1 MLSAVVQ
8 APIGAA
14 ATVELVLAV
23 GEAGGLGTLGASWTP
38 PERLRDQVRELQRA
52 SDRPFCVNLVLAF
65 EQAERVELCRAERV
79 PVVSFSWG
87 IDATF
92 VRALHDVGTTVVAQ
106 VGSLAEARAAAEAGC
121 DALLVQGIEA
131 GGHVQ
136 GTVGLLPLL
145 RAVARAVA
153 LPLTAAGGIADESGV
168 RAARAAGA
176 VGVMLGT
183 RYVAST
189 EADAHPVWQQ
199 AICDAGVE
207 DALYTGAFDVGW
219 PDAPHRVLR
228 NSTLTRLGGLT
239 AKPRP
244 GEGETIAETD
254 GRALVRYGD
263 DEPLRRTTGAVE
275 ALALYAGQSCGVI
288 DRVEPAGAI
297 TERLLAAARA

>member
-8 APIGAA
+8 APIGVA

-38 PERLRDQVRELQRA
+38 PERLREQVRELQRA
-52 SDRPFCVNLVLAF
+52 AERPFCVNLVLAF
-65 EQAERVELCRAERV
+65 KQAERVELCRSERV

-87 IDATF
+87 IDEAF
-92 VRALHDVGTTVVAQ
+92 VRALQEVGTTVLAQ
-106 VGSLAEARAAAEAGC
+106 VGSPAEARAAAAAGC
-121 DALLVQGIEA
+121 DGLLVQGVEA

-136 GTVGLLPLL
+136 GTVALLPLL
-145 RAVARAVA
+145 RAVARAVS
-153 LPLTAAGGIADESGV
+153 LPLTAAGGIADEPGV
-168 RAARAAGA
+168 RAALAAGA
-176 VGVMLGT
+176 AGVMLGT
-183 RYVAST
+183 RYVASS
-189 EADAHPVWQQ
+189 EADAHPVWQR
-199 AICDAGVE
+199 AICDAEVE
-207 DALYTGAFDVGW
+207 DAVWTDVFDVGW

-228 NSTLTRLGGLT
+228 NSTLARLGGQT
-239 AKPRP
+239 ARPRP
-244 GEGETIAETD
+244 GEGETIAQTD

-297 TERLLAAARA
+297 TERLLAAAHA